1 MKSLVLIVLFAL
13 IAFASSQQICLRDQ
27 CANELKACNAG
38 CVMLMG
44 KCFQSCTLS
53 SLGCLQKCI
62 GDSQEGQNL
71 LECSFNKCINV

>member
-1 MKSLVLIVLFAL
+1 MKSIVLVLLLAL

-27 CANELKACNAG
+27 CANELKACDAG
-38 CVMLMG
+38 CVVLMG

-62 GDSQEGQNL
+62 GDSPAGQNL
-71 LECSFNKCINV
+71 LECSFNKCINL